1 MKLTRYTK
9 FTGDL
14 SSSFGLD
21 DLMQALSDFLL
32 DSGFQ
37 DPYAQFNEM
46 NNQTMENL
54 REAIRQALWN
64 VHVKGVYGD
73 IAFTKQGPAGK
84 ESGQNIPSVYLV
96 TIKDGK
102 VQKTSF

>member
-1 MKLTRYTK
+1 
-9 FTGDL
+9 
-14 SSSFGLD
+14 
-21 DLMQALSDFLL
+21 
-32 DSGFQ
+32 
-37 DPYAQFNEM
+37 
-46 NNQTMENL
+46 
-54 REAIRQALWN
+54 
-64 VHVKGVYGD
+64 VKGVYGD